1 MATELGALGIKVTS
15 EGVTKATNELDKF
28 AASATKAGL
37 AASKPIAVKISGST
51 AKVLSDIQAVE
62 KALSAVRAA
71 GGAGFNLSTSG
82 TAKALA
88 DIKAM
93 SAALVAAKAAAK
105 DPIVVRITTVG
116 ATEAAKALNSV
127 REAIA
132 ATPAAAKVAEN
143 SINRVT
149 NAANVSAGAM
159 RANTGNIA
167 AQFQDIG
174 VTAAMGMNPLLIA
187 LQQGTQLSAVFAQSG
202 GKLGATLGAAFRS
215 VLSPASLLTIGVVAL
230 SAYVIQLG
238 IDFATSGQG
247 AKSLSD
253 ELDKVKFSSNALSDV
268 QGILG
273 SALDIATGKVN
284 TQSTALVALARAQ
297 LLVAKIQSQARAA
310 EAKSAITASANDY
323 SYDVSGG
330 MGGGI
335 SVDRKRSPTWQIE
348 SQFRNGVIDAD
359 KAVQGLNRMREAGM
373 ITAETFG
380 KLAASYAN
388 LGVELAN
395 DKIFKDAEDLLN
407 GNKTPGN
414 SYILKPG
421 TPKAVPKGPKSDTE
435 KLGGLSGQI
444 TREIAML
451 EAETK
456 ALDMAEDA
464 ALRFTNQKEVMN
476 DALAKGIA
484 VTPAV
489 NAALTAMADKLSDAQ
504 IALRNGQMFKEIKQ
518 ETIAFG
524 RSLDQATER
533 LGMQGK
539 ALDELTFYQELVNKA
554 TKNGTV
560 TIDDETKARLATIA
574 SIKAQQQAQYD
585 ASEFIAKNNAA
596 HKESMFALERERGE
610 LGLTGAALASYRLE
624 TQLLTEA
631 RAKGI
636 DQNPEVI
643 KNIKETAAEY
653 GKARDAID
661 QAAASLNALNG
672 ALGSGPLGNLL
683 SAFTSSNPIA
693 SLIGSGGIG
702 SLVGMAS
709 VPGRQQYQEQAKII
723 ADSISSV
730 FGVSG
735 PFATMLAGALQ
746 GSSLGSLGSSLVGG
760 NSTGGAI
767 GGALGGAL
775 MSGGLGKS
783 ITKGLTGALGEALGG
798 ALSSAI
804 PVIGGIAGSLLG
816 NLLKKDKWGSTIVSA
831 GGSQGTFGNSGTS
844 RAGSS
849 SLAAAFNE
857 TLGKLATSLDAT
869 LGEFAV
875 SIGVT
880 NGKINVNPGAVSGMI
895 GTTKQRDTIDFGEDQ
910 AAALKYAIQNAIED
924 GALVGLSEGWK
935 KFLLASDNVEAQY
948 QKLSN
953 LQSAYDEL
961 DSIKNPQAF
970 ALASLDKAF
979 NALRDTAYRAG
990 DDMVRIEELYQL
1002 KRAEVIEDANSD
1014 ALELLR
1020 TNRSVEIEI
1029 MQLEGKSVE
1038 ALSAARLMEQEGL
1051 DASTIA
1057 LMTRRNALQDEAA
1070 ITEKAAEAT
1079 RLLEEA
1085 RKSELD
1091 SLLSLRERLFTA
1103 RGDDTGLRN
1112 FQRALEYE
1120 KASAAEREA
1129 LDQIYKAEDAARN
1142 AAAAAERRAAAEAK
1156 AADIAAAKSSL
1167 QIELLRALGDEE
1179 AAVALE
1185 RKKALDATDTSLRSL
1200 QMQVWAAQDAAKA
1213 LDEAKASF
1221 GQFATS
1227 LREFRD
1233 QLIAG
1238 DRATAD
1244 AYRAAQVKFMTTAAL
1259 AATGD
1264 VTALGKLQGV
1274 SESFLSASR
1283 DRATSQLQVDRDK
1296 AAVLQAL
1303 NAGIDVS
1310 DDRVDAANA
1319 QLEAVREGNSA
1330 ILALTAESKRGND
1343 NAQVERVAIKSD
1355 LGVLRRLLTS
1365 LEQDG
1370 ALRVTVAEID

>member
-1 MATELGALGIKVTS
+1 MTEMSALGIRVT
-15 EGVTKATNELDKF
+15 GDGITKTTAELDAFTAAAIK
-28 AASATKAGL
+28 AAS
-37 AASKPIAVKISGST
+37 AASKPINTAGGGGGAAALTAVTTATKSLSSAQVTATATTQGASGALHEMAAKIAAT
-51 AKVLSDIQAVE
+51 EA
-62 KALSAVRAA
+62 ALSRQTAA
-71 GGAGFNLSTSG
+71 E
-82 TAKALA
+82 
-88 DIKAM
+88 
-93 SAALVAAKAAAK
+93 KAAAAATASHASSLGAVSPALAAYAARATAAATTSQK
-105 DPIVVRITTVG
+105 ITAVAGQQKQGLQQLSFQINDVATQFASGTPPMQIFAQQAGQTVQAVQLMVGGTSKLAAFLGGPWGIAVVAATVVLVPFIGRLWESKTAADSARVSLDSLIAKYKQAQGERAKFETAGADLAKQIAERDRLQTQLNTARTNSGNPNAFAYGSEAKRIKELNVLIGQGRAAIDAERTSTFHLDKSAGDLAYSLGQVKTETVG
-116 ATEAAKALNSV
+116 ATGAAQGHTAAIKESNAAYDQAFNAAQSYIDQLEQQNAEFGKTEKEIRLMEVARRIDAAATDEQRAAIKRLSDTREMQIGIDELAKGDAWRKSHIADIQREIDLLGMEGEARARASLALEEEGFKAEALKNHVLDVNGAWDEYQSKQLDLINGQSFLDGEAEKAAVLLDRVNALSGAMNGGIFGGITGALNS
-127 REAIA
+127 
-132 ATPAAAKVAEN
+132 
-143 SINRVT
+143 
-149 NAANVSAGAM
+149 
-159 RANTGNIA
+159 
-167 AQFQDIG
+167 
-174 VTAAMGMNPLLIA
+174 
-187 LQQGTQLSAVFAQSG
+187 
-202 GKLGATLGAAFRS
+202 
-215 VLSPASLLTIGVVAL
+215 
-230 SAYVIQLG
+230 
-238 IDFATSGQG
+238 
-247 AKSLSD
+247 
-253 ELDKVKFSSNALSDV
+253 
-268 QGILG
+268 
-273 SALDIATGKVN
+273 
-284 TQSTALVALARAQ
+284 
-297 LLVAKIQSQARAA
+297 
-310 EAKSAITASANDY
+310 
-323 SYDVSGG
+323 
-330 MGGGI
+330 
-335 SVDRKRSPTWQIE
+335 
-348 SQFRNGVIDAD
+348 
-359 KAVQGLNRMREAGM
+359 
-373 ITAETFG
+373 
-380 KLAASYAN
+380 
-388 LGVELAN
+388 
-395 DKIFKDAEDLLN
+395 
-407 GNKTPGN
+407 
-414 SYILKPG
+414 
-421 TPKAVPKGPKSDTE
+421 
-435 KLGGLSGQI
+435 
-444 TREIAML
+444 
-451 EAETK
+451 
-456 ALDMAEDA
+456 
-464 ALRFTNQKEVMN
+464 
-476 DALAKGIA
+476 
-484 VTPAV
+484 
-489 NAALTAMADKLSDAQ
+489 
-504 IALRNGQMFKEIKQ
+504 
-518 ETIAFG
+518 
-524 RSLDQATER
+524 
-533 LGMQGK
+533 
-539 ALDELTFYQELVNKA
+539 
-554 TKNGTV
+554 
-560 TIDDETKARLATIA
+560 
-574 SIKAQQQAQYD
+574 
-585 ASEFIAKNNAA
+585 
-596 HKESMFALERERGE
+596 
-610 LGLTGAALASYRLE
+610 
-624 TQLLTEA
+624 
-631 RAKGI
+631 
-636 DQNPEVI
+636 
-643 KNIKETAAEY
+643 
-653 GKARDAID
+653 RD
-661 QAAASLNALNG
+661 
-672 ALGSGPLGNLL
+672 
-683 SAFTSSNPIA
+683 PIA
-693 SLIGSGGIG
+693 SLLGSGGIG
-702 SLVGMAS
+702 SLIGLS
-709 VPGRQQYQEQAKII
+709 TGGGREAYQAQAEII
-723 ADSISSV
+723 SKSLEKV

-895 GTTKQRDTIDFGEDQ
+895 GTTKQSDTIDFGEDQ

-1142 AAAAAERRAAAEAK
+1142 AAAAAQSRAEAEAK

-1185 RKKALDATDTSLRSL
+1185 RKKALDATDASLRSL

-1238 DRATAD
+1238 DQATAD